1 MESPSLPLLQAC
13 REPPKGAW
21 EAEVQA
27 ARATSLFP
35 GVAEGSA
42 PPWHFAQALVT
53 HWPRHSGQQ
62 AAEGSP
68 DRTWPAAAVSQQR
81 PVTRPPKMG
90 SKEWCGSGRSQVG
103 RQHLRAT
110 WAGEV
115 RGEEGKEGRQG
126 LAQCA
131 GGGASAPASGLYH
144 RMLPTHPGP
153 SGSAE
158 QRVEEKPRRCDHQGS
173 PECSVD
179 RPCIHDEVQGSR
191 LEGEC
196 ERGVAISCQGKG
208 CSRSF
213 HLPCT
218 SEHSCVTQFFKEF
231 SSFCWEHRPE
241 QAVQVHPDVE
251 TTCIICLEPVGDKI
265 SHNTMACP
273 ACKGTWF
280 HRGCIRGQ
288 VVPDSRS
295 CFHCPHCN
303 NTWRFLPEM
312 LKMGILVPSRTP
324 AWEEDTGCE
333 ELYQRHSWCDASQCL
348 SRQGRQQ
355 AEERGPWEL
364 LLCSSCASKG
374 THRRC
379 SALGTGSDSWEC
391 DECAGLGPASTVESE
406 LAGAGTSTS
415 SQPQLASS
423 CSSPAPQSSSRSGQ
437 TGPD

>member
-1 MESPSLPLLQAC
+1 
-13 REPPKGAW
+13 
-21 EAEVQA
+21 
-27 ARATSLFP
+27 
-35 GVAEGSA
+35 
-42 PPWHFAQALVT
+42 
-53 HWPRHSGQQ
+53 
-62 AAEGSP
+62 
-68 DRTWPAAAVSQQR
+68 
-81 PVTRPPKMG
+81 
-90 SKEWCGSGRSQVG
+90 
-103 RQHLRAT
+103 
-110 WAGEV
+110 
-115 RGEEGKEGRQG
+115 EGRR
-126 LAQCA
+126 LCSLQCCFA
-131 GGGASAPASGLYH
+131 
-144 RMLPTHPGP
+144 
-153 SGSAE
+153 
-158 QRVEEKPRRCDHQGS
+158 
-173 PECSVD
+173 CS
-179 RPCIHDEVQGSR
+179 
-191 LEGEC
+191 

-280 HRGCIRGQ
+280 HRGCIRVGGPSLALWAQSVPSSSASLTLLESLLQGQ

-295 CFHCPHCN
+295 
-303 NTWRFLPEM
+303 
-312 LKMGILVPSRTP
+312 TP

-391 DECAGLGPASTVESE
+391 DECAGLGP
-406 LAGAGTSTS
+406 GKR
-415 SQPQLASS
+415 Q
-423 CSSPAPQSSSRSGQ
+423 
-437 TGPD
+437 